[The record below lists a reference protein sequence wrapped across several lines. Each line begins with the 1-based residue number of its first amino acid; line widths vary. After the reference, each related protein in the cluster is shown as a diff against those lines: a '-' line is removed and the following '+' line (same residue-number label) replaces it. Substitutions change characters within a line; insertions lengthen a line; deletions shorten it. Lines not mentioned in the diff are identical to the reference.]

1 MNHFLQGVIAQNSDG
16 RVEYLRAA
24 EGGGFRHL
32 WQMTDSPH
40 EVANLFA
47 AFIGSGTAAPTITG
61 WSPWAV
67 VAGPEAGSALT
78 VGRNVDGGWAW
89 TARLIT
95 PGRPRPVPSLAG

>member
-1 MNHFLQGVIAQNSDG
+1 MNHSLQGVIAQDSDG

-24 EGGGFRHL
+24 EGGDFRHL
-32 WQMTDSPH
+32 WQMTDSSH
-40 EVANLFA
+40 EVANFFA
-47 AFIGSGTAAPTITG
+47 AFTGGGIVAPTITG

-89 TARLIT
+89 TARLQ
-95 PGRPRPVPSLAG
+95 RVAK